1 VSGVKSTGE
10 GGLAAWRFAS
20 RLARRE
26 VRRRPGRTLLVVILV
41 ALPVLAMTLGSVL
54 ARTNDADAGI
64 EPWRAGTDVAVTH
77 SSTQDVDVSEAI
89 PEGSRIDRVA
99 AAEWAPIQTGDGN
112 TISGVTL
119 AGALAPSRDENAL
132 AFNPLA
138 VDGGR
143 APDTDEVWLSDSIAD
158 RLGLEAGDSLTLDHP
173 SGAWTVSGTGRLDDD
188 FGRQAIVFGQFPIDQ
203 VRRDQAQQA
212 LLIDVPGTPSSGD
225 LDRLGRSIEQLL
237 PGAAASV
244 ADGWSMVEWS
254 GRNVGEG
261 VEIDRSGLAW
271 GWVAGAIALAAMG
284 IIIAAAFATSAR
296 RQLVTLGLLSANGAS
311 QQLAR
316 RTMALQGFWTGVIG
330 SLTGIAVG
338 IVALVAGRSTLERI
352 VDQKVAAYQFAVLDL
367 VVIALTG
374 IAAATIAASIPA
386 RTATRVPVISALAGR
401 RPLGVVPRR
410 LVPIGLCLFALGVF
424 LLVVAASTT
433 DGGDAAAAAAVL
445 GGLAVLAGTCCAS
458 PLAIDA
464 MSRASAWVGRSWRFA
479 GRSLARTR
487 HRSAAVVTAIA
498 VTAAVA
504 VAGSS
509 MAMAIDDPEGDDRYL
524 PDDAVLLTSYS
535 EWPTP
540 QGRPRMLDFQPMTDH
555 PVDAALRDEV
565 DGIVPSAD
573 WKALRFAT
581 WDTPPFRERRGL
593 RASDGDVAIT
603 PDVLIVV
610 ADEPVLDLYELD
622 ATDRAALESTGAL
635 LLQSWY
641 LSPDVSGQLPDTVTV
656 VTESGEIDLPVAPR
670 AWVVDKHAHPNED
683 IRFDGIRGPFAMMV
697 TEEAAQSAGLDI
709 VERGALVRSDSPLT
723 RSQRDE
729 LGDAVYDT
737 SPELGYF
744 YRDVPVPAD
753 QYPWSL
759 DLAWSE
765 WQPSRALVQAAIVA
779 AALLLTLI
787 VVAIGLSLA
796 ATESRD
802 ERDVLVAVG
811 ARPATMR
818 QMAGAKAVVITLTG
832 VLLAIPTGL
841 VPLAAV
847 MRTVDEPFR
856 VPWLAIAGLVVA
868 VPVVAGLAAWAV
880 SSLAQ
885 RARPV
890 HMSTLAFD

>member
-54 ARTNDADAGI
+54 ARTGDADAGI
-64 EPWRAGTDVAVTH
+64 RPWRAGTDVAVTH
-77 SSTQDVDVSEAI
+77 SSTQDVDVSAVI
-89 PEGSRIDRVA
+89 PGGSRVDRVA

-112 TISGVTL
+112 TISGVRL
-119 AGALAPSRDENAL
+119 AGAVAPSPDENAL

-158 RLGLEAGDSLTLDHP
+158 RLGVEAGDSLTLDHP
-173 SGAWTVSGTGRLDDD
+173 SGTWTVSGTGRLDDD
-188 FGRQAIVFGQFPIDQ
+188 FGQQAIVFGQFPLDQ
-203 VRRDQAQQA
+203 VRRDQAQQT

-225 LDRLGRSIEQLL
+225 LDRLGRSIEQSL
-237 PGAAASV
+237 PAAATAS
-244 ADGWSMVEWS
+244 DDWSMVEWS
-254 GRNVGEG
+254 GRTNERQN
-261 VEIDRSGLAW
+261 IDRSGMAW
-271 GWVAGAIALAAMG
+271 GWIAGAIALAAMG

-311 QQLAR
+311 QRLAR
-316 RTMALQGFWTGVIG
+316 RTLALQGFWTGVIG
-330 SLTGIAVG
+330 SLTGIAVA
-338 IVALVAGRSTLERI
+338 IAALVAGRSTLERI
-352 VDQKVAAYQFAVLDL
+352 VDQKVAPYQFAVLDL

-424 LLVVAASTT
+424 LLVLAASTT

-498 VTAAVA
+498 VTAALA

-509 MAMAIDDPEGDDRYL
+509 MAMGIDATEQDGRHM
-524 PDDAVLLTSYS
+524 PDDAVMLTPTP

-540 QGRPRMLDFQPMTDH
+540 QGRPRMLDFEPMTDH
-555 PVDAALRDEV
+555 PVDSALRAEV
-565 DGIVPSAD
+565 EGIVPTAD
-573 WKALRFAT
+573 WHALRFVT

-593 RASDGDVAIT
+593 RAGHGDVVLS
-603 PDVLIVV
+603 PDSPIVV

-641 LSPDVSGQLPDTVTV
+641 LSPDVSGRLPDTVTI

-670 AWVVDKHAHPNED
+670 AWVTEQHAHPSED
-683 IRFDGIRGPFAMMV
+683 VRFEGVRGPFALMV
-697 TEEAAQSAGLDI
+697 TEEAARSAGLDI
-709 VERGALVRSDSPLT
+709 VERGAMVRSDSPLS

-729 LGDAVYDT
+729 LNDTVYGS

-744 YRDVPVPAD
+744 YRDVPVPAVE
-753 QYPWSL
+753 YPWNL

-868 VPVVAGLAAWAV
+868 VPIVAGLAAWAV